1 MLSLYVLFWPS
12 PAGAGVR
19 LPGADKLVHAG
30 LFWLLAGT
38 AVLRFGASTRV
49 LVLVLVYA
57 VGSEVVQARL
67 LAERSGDAWDAVA
80 DAVGALAGWV
90 HARRRWTGPVRA

>member
-1 MLSLYVLFWPS
+1 M
-12 PAGAGVR
+12 A

-49 LVLVLVYA
+49 LAVVLVYA
-57 VGSEVVQARL
+57 AGSEVVQAEL
-67 LAERSGDAWDAVA
+67 LAERSGDAWDALA
-80 DAVGALAGWV
+80 DGIGAVGGWLL
-90 HARRRWTGPVRA
+90 ARRRAGLVPR